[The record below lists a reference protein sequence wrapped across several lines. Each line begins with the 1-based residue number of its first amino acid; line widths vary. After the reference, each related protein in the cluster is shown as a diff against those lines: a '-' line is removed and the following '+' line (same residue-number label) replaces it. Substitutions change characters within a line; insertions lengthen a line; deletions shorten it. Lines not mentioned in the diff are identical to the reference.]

1 MNGKISDKI
10 GDKIGDKIIKIFTD
24 GSFKKLT
31 KNTALCGYGVYF
43 PNNEIKN
50 IAKPFVKK
58 PLTNQRAEL
67 YAIYKSLKQIK
78 KKKIKYDEIIIY
90 TDSEYSI
97 KSLTVWNTNW
107 ENNDWK
113 NAQGKPV
120 MNQDIIKP
128 IIKFLKK
135 NENKI
140 KFKHVRSHTG
150 KQDFESLGNEM
161 ADKLAN
167 KGAMRDRNE
176 GAV

>member
-1 MNGKISDKI
+1 MNGKFGDKISDKI
-10 GDKIGDKIIKIFTD
+10 GNKIIKIFTD
-24 GSFKKLT
+24 GSFKKLK

-43 PNNEIKN
+43 PNSEIKN

-58 PLTNQRAEL
+58 PLT
-67 YAIYKSLKQIK
+67 IYKSLKKITQ
-78 KKKIKYDEIIIY
+78 KKIKYDEIIIY

-97 KSLTVWNTNW
+97 KSLTIWYINW
-107 ENNDWK
+107 EQNDWK

-135 NENKI
+135 NKDKI

-150 KQDFESLGNEM
+150 KQDYESLGNDM

-167 KGAMRDRNE
+167 EGAMKSI
-176 GAV
+176 VK